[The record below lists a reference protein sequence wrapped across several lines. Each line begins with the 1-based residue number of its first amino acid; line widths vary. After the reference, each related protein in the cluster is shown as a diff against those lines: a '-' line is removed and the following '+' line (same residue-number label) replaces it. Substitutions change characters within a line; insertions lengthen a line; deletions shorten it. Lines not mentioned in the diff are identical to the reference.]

1 MHVLLATTTT
11 SSIEVNLRRRRVLPP
26 PTTTATTT
34 TSQKRKLSRMIAA
47 TATNN
52 YYRKNCWR
60 NFRSRRIFPSLLDSF
75 SFVVVLLLLLLVQF
89 SPGSWFLSSMTIVS
103 EVTAFVSTPSGY
115 HHHQHQ
121 QFFQYQLRSRHY
133 RSSSSLQIQQ
143 QFLTTRIDF
152 LASVTTITASAS
164 ASTSTT
170 LYFDWLKTRGRNT
183 DDEDDPAEDDRRV
196 PISKYVRVETV
207 PELRQKY
214 TLAETHENYLELR
227 NGQRLVCIGD
237 VHGTLYAA
245 MVFFFLLFNPLSWLL
260 YFLFILCVVV
270 LFRFFGSYYDTS

>member
-1 MHVLLATTTT
+1 MHVLLATTTST
-11 SSIEVNLRRRRVLPP
+11 SNIEVNLRRSRVLPP
-26 PTTTATTT
+26 PITTAITT

-52 YYRKNCWR
+52 YDRKNCWS

-75 SFVVVLLLLLLVQF
+75 SFVVILLLLLLVQF
-89 SPGSWFLSSMTIVS
+89 FPGSWFLSSMTIVS
-103 EVTAFVSTPSGY
+103 EVTAFVSTPSCY

-152 LASVTTITASAS
+152 LTSVTTITAS

-183 DDEDDPAEDDRRV
+183 NDEEDPAEDDRRV
-196 PISKYVRVETV
+196 PISNYVRVETV

-214 TLAETHENYLELR
+214 TLAETHEDYLELR

-245 MVFFFLLFNPLSWLL
+245 MVFFFFLFNPLSWLL
-260 YFLFILCVVV
+260 YFLLILCVFV
-270 LFRFFGSYYDTS
+270 L